1 MLNLSVSF
9 IRLVAFYKSIMRP
22 LRHCNNADTKAL
34 NTKQT
39 TNQASTA
46 EKIKLLI
53 FSKSGLVFI
62 GTSPVNEK

>member
-1 MLNLSVSF
+1 
-9 IRLVAFYKSIMRP
+9 MRP

-53 FSKSGLVFI
+53 FSKSGLVFV
-62 GTSPVNEK
+62 GTPPVNEK